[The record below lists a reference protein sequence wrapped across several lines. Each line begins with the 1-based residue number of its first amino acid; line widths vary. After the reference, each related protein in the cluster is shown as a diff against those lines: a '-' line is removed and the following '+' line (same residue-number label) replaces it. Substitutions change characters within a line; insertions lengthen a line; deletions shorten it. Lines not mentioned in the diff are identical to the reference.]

1 MKRRDFLKIVGIAS
15 SATLLSSC
23 GVEKG
28 TEKLIPFLV
37 PPDEDYIP
45 GVAQYYSSTC
55 TECPANCGVSVKVV
69 DFNPIKLEGLEA
81 NPINRGA
88 LCLRGQSSIVR
99 LYHPDRIKQPLKRGA
114 NGQFQPI
121 GWDEAIQQVVQA
133 LKSARGQG
141 KANVYL
147 SGRTTGSLSRLLD
160 NFAKDA
166 EVERVPEYEPFA
178 HANLREAYRL
188 VFGRKEIPFYRIE
201 DADFLLTV
209 GVDLVETFVSPV
221 SYAKQLSRAKDRE
234 NFRWLHFE
242 PHASLTGFQAD
253 KRFIVKPGSEA
264 YLVGF
269 FLNYILT
276 NGLNKKR
283 IPPEIT
289 NALPKIDAGQA
300 AEKTGL
306 DADTLNKLAAQL
318 AEARAPMVIS
328 GGVSTHQKNG
338 LETAVLTALL
348 QWALGL
354 TDRLVDFARA
364 ENYDHV
370 GSVADVQQLVKRLN
384 ADEIGVLF
392 LARTNPVATLPA
404 AIPFAQAMARA
415 SFKVALTDF
424 LDETAEQCDL
434 ILPLSHS
441 LESWGDAEPRKGL
454 LNLIQPTVEPI
465 FNTLSEGDILL
476 AIADGYQ
483 GRPNVFS
490 YQQWL
495 LREWNRTYG
504 EAFVDEFLKKG
515 FYEAPAKAV
524 RLSLNTRA
532 LTRFLKDAK
541 LDVRPQ
547 GHILYAIPSLRMFDG
562 RSKVLKLT
570 SEIPD
575 PLTTISYGEWITVSD
590 ETAERLKL
598 KDKDE
603 VAFQVNGNQLALPV
617 KVQPGL
623 NGDVSTIHWDQLERA
638 FLDVDQRSGE
648 ILAVVSGGQMQKT
661 GKKIAIP
668 ILSGSME
675 EAYERGIFP
684 DHNGHGMKHHAD
696 VRETLYPPHE
706 HPEYRWAMT
715 IDLEKCIGCSACV
728 AACYVEN
735 NVAIV
740 GKEEHLIGREM
751 SWIRIEPFYG
761 KDRDREMNFMVMLCQ
776 QCCNAPCETVCPVYA
791 TMHNPEGLNAMVYNR
806 CVGTRYCHNNC
817 PYKVRRFNWF
827 DHEWETP
834 LDRMLNPDVFV
845 RHKGIMEKCTF
856 CVQRIRT
863 ARDVAKDEKRKIRDG
878 EVIPACSQTC
888 PTDAIVFG
896 NLLDEQA
903 RVTKLAHSDRSY
915 RVFEEIGT
923 EPAVYYLRKKEIKDE
938 A

>member
-1 MKRRDFLKIVGIAS
+1 MKRRDFLKVVGVAS

-23 GVEKG
+23 GVEKS

-45 GVAQYYSSTC
+45 GQATYYGSTC

-69 DFNPIKLEGLEA
+69 DFNPIKLEGLA
-81 NPINRGA
+81 DHPVNRGA
-88 LCLRGQSSIVR
+88 LCLRGQSSILR
-99 LYHPDRIKQPLKRGA
+99 LYHPDRVKQPLKRGPD
-114 NGQFQPI
+114 GQFQPVS
-121 GWDEAIQQVVQA
+121 WEEALQQVVQA
-133 LKSARGQG
+133 LKDASGAGRS
-141 KANVYL
+141 NVYL

-160 NFAKDA
+160 DFAK
-166 EVERVPEYEPFA
+166 ETRVERLPEYEPFS
-178 HANLREAYRL
+178 HVNLREAYRL
-188 VFGRKEIPFYRIE
+188 VFGRKEIPFFRIE
-201 DADFLLTV
+201 EADFLLTV
-209 GVDLVETFVSPV
+209 GVDLLETFVSPV
-221 SYAKQLSRAKDRE
+221 SYAHQLGRAKARDD
-234 NFRWLHFE
+234 FHWVHFE

-253 KRFIVKPGSEA
+253 QRFVVRPGSEA
-264 YLVGF
+264 YLMGF
-269 FLNYILT
+269 LLHYILT

-289 NALPKIDAGQA
+289 NALPKVDVNLV

-306 DADTLNKLAAQL
+306 DAEVLNRLAARL
-318 AEARAPMVIS
+318 AEARTPLVLS
-328 GGVSTHQKNG
+328 GGVSVHQKNG

-348 QWALGL
+348 QWALGA
-354 TDRLVDFARA
+354 TDRVVDFSRA
-364 ENYDHV
+364 ENYASV
-370 GSVADVQQLVKRLN
+370 GSVKDVQKLVERLSRG
-384 ADEIGVLF
+384 EIGVL
-392 LARTNPVATLPA
+392 LVSRANPVGTLPA
-404 AIPFAQAMARA
+404 SVALAEAMAKAGFR
-415 SFKVALTDF
+415 VALTDF
-424 LDETAEQCDL
+424 VDETARQCDL

-454 LNLIQPTVEPI
+454 LNLIQPTVEPL

-476 AIADGYQ
+476 AIADGYR
-483 GRPNVFS
+483 GRPNVLS

-495 LREWNRTYG
+495 LREWNRAYG
-504 EAFVDEFLKKG
+504 EAFVEEFLKKG
-515 FYEAPAKAV
+515 FFEFPAKP
-524 RLSLNTRA
+524 LPLGLNRPA
-532 LTRFLKDAK
+532 LTAFLKAARLDAP
-541 LDVRPQ
+541 PQ
-547 GHILYAIPSLRMFDG
+547 GHWLYAMPSLRMFDG

-590 ETAERLKL
+590 ETAERLGVQ
-598 KDKDE
+598 DRDE
-603 VAFQVNGNQLALPV
+603 VAFLREGTRLALPV

-623 NGDVSTIHWDQLERA
+623 NGEVSTIHWDQLDRA
-638 FLDVDQRSGE
+638 FLEMDPRSGE
-648 ILAVVSGGQMQKT
+648 LLAVVAEGQLQKT
-661 GKKIAIP
+661 GKKIAVP

-684 DHNGHGMKHHAD
+684 DHNGHGMKHHAE

-740 GKEEHLIGREM
+740 GEQEHLKGREM
-751 SWIRIEPFYG
+751 AWIRIEPFYG

-827 DHEWETP
+827 DHHWETP

-845 RHKGIMEKCTF
+845 RHKGVMEKCTF
-856 CVQRIRT
+856 CVQRIRV
-863 ARDVAKDEKRKIRDG
+863 ARDHAKDENRKIRDG
-878 EVIPACSQTC
+878 EVIPACAQTC
-888 PTDAIVFG
+888 PTEAIVFG
-896 NLLDEQA
+896 NLLDETA
-903 RVTKLAHSDRSY
+903 RVTQLAHSDRSY